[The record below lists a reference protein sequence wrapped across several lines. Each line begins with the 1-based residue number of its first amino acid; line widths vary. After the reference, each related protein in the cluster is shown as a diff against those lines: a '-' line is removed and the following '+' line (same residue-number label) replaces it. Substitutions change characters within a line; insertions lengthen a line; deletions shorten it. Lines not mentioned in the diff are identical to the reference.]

1 MLIYIIGDK
10 KHLDVWILPVSH
22 VVIPGLQWKLKLVL
36 WHLTWVST
44 CVGCQLH
51 ISATLTAPLCVW
63 LAALETPA
71 SWQISASWQHHPN
84 NCLRYTRVNAVGD
97 ASTQGH
103 ACFRAQRWKIK
114 RNGTA
119 SPCLISRAVQL
130 ITGDRSVF
138 SARLQPKSW
147 NTKTL
152 FRLQQIT
159 STARSQGGGDP
170 NPWHGLVHWWSSEGL
185 TRLSGWRDTSSPGRQ
200 SFCGIEFLCH

>member
-1 MLIYIIGDK
+1 M
-10 KHLDVWILPVSH
+10 
-22 VVIPGLQWKLKLVL
+22 VIPGLQWKLKLVL
-36 WHLTWVST
+36 WHLTWVSA

-71 SWQISASWQHHPN
+71 SRQISASWQHHPN
-84 NCLRYTRVNAVGD
+84 NCLRYMHVNAVGD

-130 ITGDRSVF
+130 ITGDRSIF

-159 STARSQGGGDP
+159 STARSQGGVTLTPGMVWCTDGPLRGWPGCQGDVTP
-170 NPWHGLVHWWSSEGL
+170 PVLADSRSVG
-185 TRLSGWRDTSSPGRQ
+185 
-200 SFCGIEFLCH
+200 